1 MFDKNLQILSKQT
14 IQKILAKKKKL
25 YKKNQRNI
33 IKLKNTNTEIKNSL
47 DGLNSRAEM
56 TDFRISELE
65 DRSIEC
71 TQCEQHR
78 ENRLKRNEQSLRD
91 LLQ

>member
-1 MFDKNLQILSKQT
+1 M
-14 IQKILAKKKKL
+14 
-25 YKKNQRNI
+25 NQRNI

-71 TQCEQHR
+71 TQSEQHR
-78 ENRLKRNEQSLRD
+78 ENRLKRNEHSLRD
-91 LLQ
+91 LLQQ